1 MTREEAE
8 RILDRRTT
16 IPGDG
21 ASEEEINEAIDF
33 AIEALRIVELIDKTF
48 EWNSDLM
55 MDHNDWSEILT
66 DIRGE

>member
-1 MTREEAE
+1 MTSEKAI

-16 IPGDG
+16 IPDDD

-33 AIEALRIVELIDKTF
+33 AIKALHIVERIEKTF

-55 MDHNDWSEILT
+55 MDHNDWLEILS
-66 DIRGE
+66 EFEE